1 MVPWRGLNLRGRL
14 LLVVLLAVLPMVGL
28 ALVMAA
34 EQRRL
39 KTVDVQTH
47 ALQLVRVIATRH
59 EQLIEGTRQL
69 LTSLAHAPEVSGHDP
84 MACSA
89 FFATVL
95 RGQPLYTNLGV
106 LGPDGTTF
114 CRALPGTTADSA
126 AGRAYFQRVLAP
138 RDFAMGDF
146 QLGLFTGKP
155 IVVFAAPVLDAT
167 QALQAVVFAALDLT
181 WLTAFLTTVQVPTG
195 VTLTVVD
202 HHGTILARAP
212 DAEHW
217 LGRSASDAPLVKTML
232 AAGHE
237 GTTMAPGLDGIPR
250 VFAFTR
256 LRGVSPGVDAYVGPG
271 VPTAVVFAEANR
283 LLTYHLVG
291 LSLVL
296 VVGGGVTWGLGHR
309 LLLRPVQALVHATQR
324 LACGDLRARTG
335 VPYGRGELGHLAR
348 AFDAMADTLA
358 MRQATAMQAEESLA
372 RQAERLRI
380 LHEIDRALLAE
391 ETPEAIAGA
400 VIQPLRALL
409 GVPRAIVCLFDWA
422 AHEVEW
428 LVAAGRHRIHRGP
441 GVRYAMRLAGDLDAL
456 RRGEAQVITTQEL
469 PPSPEV
475 EALLAS
481 GVDVYMVVPML
492 AGDELIGALS
502 FGGPP
507 GPFPAEQV
515 RIAQEAAT
523 QLAIVM
529 AQARLRERVQQQAE
543 RMRLFS
549 TVVESS
555 ADAIVTET
563 VAGIITGWNP
573 AAARLYGFTA
583 EEVMGQRSALLVPAD
598 RWDELQTMMEPLRR
612 GERIAPCETIRVH
625 KDGTRLD
632 VSLTLSPVTTPE
644 GVVLGVSTIA
654 RDMTAQKQLHEQLR
668 HAQKMEAIGQLT
680 GGLAHDFNNM
690 LGVIVGNLDLL
701 EDTVGEHAVAR
712 KRIQTTQRAACAVP
726 T

>member
-1 MVPWRGLNLRGRL
+1 MVLWRGWNLRVRL
-14 LLVVLLAVLPMVGL
+14 LLVVLLAILPMVGL
-28 ALVMAA
+28 ALIMAA

-39 KTVDVQTH
+39 KTVDVQAH
-47 ALQLVRVIATRH
+47 ALHLVRVLAHRH
-59 EQLIEGTRQL
+59 EQLIAGTRQL
-69 LTSLAHAPEVSGHDP
+69 LTSLAHAPEVSGNDP
-84 MACSA
+84 VACSA

-106 LGPDGTTF
+106 LRPDGTAF

-126 AGRAYFQRVLAP
+126 AGRAYFQRVLAT

-146 QLGLFTGKP
+146 QIGLFTGKP
-155 IVVFAAPVLDAT
+155 IVVFASPVLDAT

-181 WLTAFLTTVQVPTG
+181 WLTEFVTTVQVPTG

-202 HHGTILARAP
+202 QHGTVLARAP
-212 DAEHW
+212 DPEHW
-217 LGRSASDAPLVKTML
+217 LGRSASDVPIIKTML
-232 AAGHE
+232 AQGDE
-237 GTTMAPGLDGIPR
+237 GTTIAHGLDGIPR

-256 LRGVSPGVDAYVGPG
+256 LRGTSVGVDAYVGLG

-283 LLTYHLVG
+283 LLTYQLVG

-296 VVGGGVTWGLGHR
+296 VVGGGVTWGMGHR
-309 LLLRPVQALVHATQR
+309 LLLRPVQALAHATQR
-324 LACGDLRARTG
+324 LASGDLGARTG

-348 AFDAMADTLA
+348 AFDAMAATLA
-358 MRQATAMQAEESLA
+358 MRQATATQAEAALA

-422 AHEVEW
+422 AQEAEW

-441 GVRYAMRLAGDLDAL
+441 GGRYSMRLAGDLEAL
-456 RRGEAQVITTQEL
+456 RRGEAQVIKTQEL

-481 GVDVYMVVPML
+481 GVEVYMVVPML
-492 AGDELIGALS
+492 AGGELIGALS

-515 RIAQEAAT
+515 SIAQEAAT

-529 AQARLRERVQQQAE
+529 AQARLRERVQ
-543 RMRLFS
+543 RPGG
-549 TVVESS
+549 
-555 ADAIVTET
+555 ADAIVQYRCRVFGGRHSDRDRGRHHYGLEPGGRTT
-563 VAGIITGWNP
+563 LWLHGGGSDGPAQYPARPRRPVGRAADHFGAATLRGTHRALRDHPGAQRWDAVRRLAHHVSGYDPRGRRPGGLRHCAGYYRAEAAP
-573 AAARLYGFTA
+573 RAVAARPEDGRHWAT
-583 EEVMGQRSALLVPAD
+583 D
-598 RWDELQTMMEPLRR
+598 RGP
-612 GERIAPCETIRVH
+612 GA
-625 KDGTRLD
+625 
-632 VSLTLSPVTTPE
+632 
-644 GVVLGVSTIA
+644 
-654 RDMTAQKQLHEQLR
+654 
-668 HAQKMEAIGQLT
+668 
-680 GGLAHDFNNM
+680 
-690 LGVIVGNLDLL
+690 
-701 EDTVGEHAVAR
+701 
-712 KRIQTTQRAACAVP
+712 
-726 T
+726 